1 MLKNFKLVVLFVAVL
16 GMASCSDD
24 DGGSGNGGG
33 GGANNGD
40 PVGTWEPTA
49 LTYNG
54 TNTITQGGQTIT
66 YSYDA
71 VATDY
76 GNATVIFN
84 NDGTYDSSGDG
95 ITVDMTTKYMGQEI
109 TQSMQAPSFI
119 SDGTWAIN
127 GNTMTL
133 TNSGSTTS
141 EDYDIVELT
150 NTTMRL
156 KGQIVTTVSGMD
168 VTMNIDMTMTKL

>member
-1 MLKNFKLVVLFVAVL
+1 MLKNFKLVVLFLAVL

-24 DGGSGNGGG
+24 DGNGG

-49 LTYNG
+49 LTYGG
-54 TNTITQGGQTIT
+54 TNTIGQGGQSIT
-66 YSYDA
+66 YTYDG
-71 VATDY
+71 VATDF

-95 ITVDMTTKYMGQEI
+95 ITVDMTMKFMGQEM
-109 TQSMQAPSFI
+109 TQSMEAPSFI
-119 SDGTWAIN
+119 QDGNWEIN

-133 TNSGSTTS
+133 TNSDSTTS

-156 KGQIVTTVSGMD
+156 KGQIITSMMGDD
-168 VTMNIDMTMTKL
+168 VTMNIDMTMTKQ